1 MTSTETENIQRIL
14 GEFKRIQELIPEPE
28 KTIFEKSKT
37 TRKVAKSKEQPLGET
52 EKLLDL
58 LAGKWFASVAG
69 YFINHR
75 SSSPYAKIDDEYK
88 VQDLIF
94 CLASS
99 VIPDLQY
106 EDPQHKNIGALTS
119 TRIDF
124 FSAKNEL
131 FIEIKLASSSH
142 TAKKVE
148 AEISEDMVKYGKQR
162 IFNTLIF
169 FIYCNDYAFPN
180 QTEFEKGFTG
190 THSIQGHQ
198 FITYCI
204 VKP

>member
-1 MTSTETENIQRIL
+1 MTSLETETVQRIL
-14 GEFKRIQELIPEPE
+14 GEFKKIQELIPEPE
-28 KTIFEKSKT
+28 KVIFEKSKT
-37 TRKVAKSKEQPLGET
+37 APKNTKSKELLGET
-52 EKLLDL
+52 EKLLEL
-58 LAGKWFASVAG
+58 LMSNWFASVAG

-106 EDPQHKNIGALTS
+106 EDPQHKNTGALTS

-124 FSAKNEL
+124 FSAKNKL
-131 FIEIKLASSSH
+131 FIEIKIASSSH

-148 AEISEDMVKYGKQR
+148 AEISEDMVKYGKQS

-180 QTEFEKGFTG
+180 QKEFEKGFTG
-190 THSIQGHQ
+190 LHSIQGHQ
-198 FITYCI
+198 FNTYCI

>member
-1 MTSTETENIQRIL
+1 MTSPETETIQRVL
-14 GEFKRIQELIPEPE
+14 GEFKKILELVPEPE
-28 KTIFEKSKT
+28 KAVSEKSKT
-37 TRKVAKSKEQPLGET
+37 SPKIAKPKEQPLNET

-58 LAGKWFASVAG
+58 LRSNWFASVTG

-88 VQDLIF
+88 VQDLIY

-106 EDPQHKNIGALTS
+106 EDPQHKNTGALTS

-124 FSAKNEL
+124 FSVKNEL
-131 FIEIKLASSSH
+131 FLEIKLASSSH
-142 TAKKVE
+142 AAKKVE
-148 AEISEDMVKYGKQR
+148 AEISEDMVKYGKQS

-180 QTEFEKGFTG
+180 QKEFEKGFTG

-198 FITYCI
+198 FKTYCI